1 MTTTIAAPATRP
13 PALSLDERLA
23 LASLAMDD
31 RLATAALAV
40 DVNTSRIPV
49 DPLPEITI
57 PQPPAAAPNPYR
69 TPLAAL
75 LHRASVR
82 IETDGWA
89 RGACRDK
96 GGRRCAIGAIRAEA
110 ASPGQADDASAL
122 LLDIVRR
129 REFGTPDDTVPS
141 WNDRQAGPRPVLLA
155 LSRAAD
161 HAHNHNL

>member
-1 MTTTIAAPATRP
+1 MTTTLAPAARP
-13 PALSLDERLA
+13 PALDLDARLA
-23 LASLAMDD
+23 LAALAMDD

-40 DVNTSRIPV
+40 DVNTARIPV

-57 PQPPAAAPNPYR
+57 SQPPPVAPSPYR

-75 LHRASVR
+75 LHRARVR

-89 RGACRDK
+89 RGACRDED
-96 GGRRCAIGAIRAEA
+96 GRRCAIGAIRAEA

-122 LLDIVRR
+122 LLDVVR
-129 REFGTPDDTVPS
+129 REFGRKDDTVPS
-141 WNDRQAGPRPVLLA
+141 WNDRQAGPRPVILA
-155 LSRAAD
+155 LGRAAD

>member
-1 MTTTIAAPATRP
+1 MTTTTAAPATRP
-13 PALSLDERLA
+13 PALTLDERLA

-40 DVNTSRIPV
+40 DVNTAHIPV
-49 DPLPEITI
+49 DPLPQITI
-57 PQPPAAAPNPYR
+57 PLPPAAAPTPYR

-75 LHRASVR
+75 LHRARVR

-89 RGACRDK
+89 RGACRDED
-96 GGRRCAIGAIRAEA
+96 GRRCAIGAIRAEA
-110 ASPGQADDASAL
+110 DSPGQADDASAL

-129 REFGTPDDTVPS
+129 GFGGDTVPS
-141 WNDRQAGPRPVLLA
+141 WNDAQTSPRPVLLA

>member
-1 MTTTIAAPATRP
+1 MTTITSAPATRP
-13 PALSLDERLA
+13 PTLTLDERLA

-57 PQPPAAAPNPYR
+57 PQPPAAIPNPYR

-75 LHRASVR
+75 LHRSRVR

-89 RGACRDK
+89 RGACRGED
-96 GGRRCAIGAIRAEA
+96 GRRCAIGAIRAEA

-129 REFGTPDDTVPS
+129 EFGGETVPS
-141 WNDRQAGPRPVLLA
+141 WNDRQTSPRPVLLA
-155 LSRAAD
+155 LARAAD